1 MQLTEKQQRQFN
13 LWSEENPHTMKLL
26 RDAYIKLYVE
36 SEEDVESMLGFYA
49 DIISIEIA
57 EYQVEY
63 FLNTKET
70 ERKINEYTEKFVDEL
85 MYMDKPYNP
94 NDPMV

>member
-1 MQLTEKQQRQFN
+1 
-13 LWSEENPHTMKLL
+13 MKLL

-70 ERKINEYTEKFVDEL
+70 ERKIDEYTDKFADEL

-94 NDPMV
+94 NDPMA